1 MLLAAG
7 LGPLLSEII
16 LIILIAIVLFLIF
29 KIGKFIFRVIGGLL
43 MNSILGLVSL
53 FILNSVF
60 GLGLNLS
67 LLEWIVVAIL
77 GLPAVFVIV
86 ILHLLGIL

>member
-16 LIILIAIVLFLIF
+16 LIILIAVVLFLIF

>member
-29 KIGKFIFRVIGGLL
+29 KIGKFIFKVIGGLL

>member
-1 MLLAAG
+1 
-7 LGPLLSEII
+7 
-16 LIILIAIVLFLIF
+16 
-29 KIGKFIFRVIGGLL
+29 

-60 GLGLNLS
+60 GLGLSLS